1 LFFPSLNKRKK
12 NVFKRLIDVTSSLVE
27 YRNFIGK
34 KKWIIE
40 SREFLDYLFSV
51 ELRRLEEEE
60 RVRLLKEEES
70 EIQRQLEREEEERK
84 ELERIKQ
91 LEKVRLNIRQNNMWD
106 CSLCGRN

>member
-1 LFFPSLNKRKK
+1 LNIEI
-12 NVFKRLIDVTSSLVE
+12 LLA
-27 YRNFIGK
+27 K

-60 RVRLLKEEES
+60 RIRLLKEEES